1 MRQGINKGTFSNFK
15 FNMNTKLMED
25 YNISTT
31 PNDGIMGNGSITEV
45 CACVDNKDWEVAIVA
60 LADGSIY
67 QFYADITG
75 DTDFLSRKLNI
86 TGGKLAIGLCGNNK
100 IYLFAV
106 RGNKL
111 YYTRETKNG
120 SNIFESETEA
130 DIAGIIDGRTLERVI
145 VRGLEDGLAV
155 GLILKNSKGS
165 YEFAVSYFE
174 DDMAGFEI
182 EFYNQETDRFIFTGE
197 DYNSLNIVKAGVT
210 YVKFNVSTQTADL
223 FKNQDDRK
231 ILDIQCAQWHD
242 GINTTF
248 VLLADKNT
256 DLVTLA
262 IVKEDSENKK
272 IEFEEIITQNGLES
286 FLLTSY
292 HAKRNEEIHLLA
304 LGKKFLYHSLAV
316 KNEDG
321 SIQYNTFM
329 PIAANVADASFTS
342 DTTGKVTM
350 YINREEER
358 SVTQLRYN
366 KHTADY
372 MENTMYLPARSGD
385 IIRKTSC
392 YSSEIRITDLNDVPL
407 ANEPVTIWARED
419 VYLETPGGQYLIG
432 KNNIVT
438 LKTDFKGSL
447 TIKQEVHSLNANM
460 IFLRFNN
467 LMENGQNI
475 EINQMAAIS
484 AKLENIDSNVLI
496 NAKTASGYLL
506 PDNVRKNIDK
516 VNEIVNPIR
525 VAAGLI
531 LKNVNYGPVV
541 GACIIN
547 DAEIEEE
554 YSCEPDGL
562 NVISNNLFKDLWWST
577 RGGIVPITRTYVSPL
592 GSLIIEY
599 VIDGVKQIY
608 DFVTNTIDKFF
619 DYVEIVLKK
628 VGVSFQNI
636 FEWLGFLFDWE
647 DILRSKKAVKYLV
660 NKQLSYFMS
669 QTGIWSKT
677 LCDDIEEFKQDAH
690 EIMIDFANIISGK
703 SFFGYYNEQ
712 KVENKDMTEALSN
725 HFVLDKLFS
734 KSSEIIVNDL
744 DISASTLYEEGMD
757 DLIEKLNKYSSYLQS
772 NEDVKKGLGSIRS
785 GYSTLDR
792 FFTNL
797 FSDFIKCLDTIIQ
810 LILSGIEELIT
821 AAFSLLEEAIGAFSD
836 LMNHKIE
843 IPYISSLYRYIS
855 GGDNLTFL
863 DLISLLIAIPLTI
876 GYKVIKKSAPFDSD
890 AKVVQY
896 CDAIDKKLSGNGNL
910 IKQSDLS
917 WMEAID
923 KMIGAFSGF
932 YLYLANMTI
941 DSDYIVHK
949 EGNFFDDFS
958 IICEFVYTL
967 TALPVLNGTAGKGP
981 WTLLYCSAAGFVLDL
996 IVFIGTKLY
1005 IDRFS
1010 KGAYVTTGYGVIHI
1024 GVVLYA
1030 IGQDIS
1036 NIKWYDIVGNIAPCF
1051 AEIFKFMT
1059 DDASFGKPLLATID
1073 VIVALSVAIT
1083 GVCGVVLTNGTNE
1096 NADVITI

>member
-1 MRQGINKGTFSNFK
+1 MRQGIHKGTFSNFK

-31 PNDGIMGNGSITEV
+31 LNDEIMGDGSITEV

-67 QFYADITG
+67 QFYADVTG
-75 DTDFLSRKLNI
+75 DTDFLSRKINI
-86 TGGKLAIGLCGNNK
+86 TGEKLAIGLCGSNK

-106 RGNKL
+106 RDNKL
-111 YYTRETKNG
+111 YYTRETRNG
-120 SNIFESETEA
+120 SNIFEDEREA
-130 DIAGIIDGRTLERVI
+130 DIADVIDGRTLERVI
-145 VRGLEDGLAV
+145 VRGLDDGLAV

-174 DDMAGFEI
+174 DDLADFEI
-182 EFYNQETDRFIFTGE
+182 EFYNQETNQFIFTGE
-197 DYNSLNIVKAGVT
+197 DYNGLNIVKAGDT
-210 YVKFNVSTQTADL
+210 YVKFNISAQTADI
-223 FKNQDDRK
+223 FKNQDERK
-231 ILDIQCAQWHD
+231 ILDIQWTQWHD

-262 IVKEDSENKK
+262 AVKEDSENKK
-272 IEFEEIITQNGLES
+272 IEFEEIMSQNGLES

-292 HAKRNEEIHLLA
+292 HAKRREEVHLLA

-329 PIAANVADASFTS
+329 PIAAKVVDASFTS

-350 YINREEER
+350 YINKEGER
-358 SVTQLRYN
+358 KITQLRYN
-366 KHTADY
+366 KYTADY
-372 MENTMYLPARSGD
+372 MENTMYLPALNGD
-385 IIRKTSC
+385 NIRKTSC
-392 YSSEIRITDLNDVPL
+392 YSSEIRITDPNDVPL

-432 KNNIVT
+432 KNNIAT
-438 LKTDFKGSL
+438 LKTDFKGCL
-447 TIKQEVHSLNANM
+447 TIKQEVRSLNANM

-484 AKLENIDSNVLI
+484 AKLENINSNVLI

-506 PDNVRKNIDK
+506 PDNVRKSAKK

-531 LKNVNYGPVV
+531 LKNMNYGSVV
-541 GACIIN
+541 GACIIS
-547 DAEIEEE
+547 DAEMEEE
-554 YSCEPDGL
+554 YFCEPDGL
-562 NVISNNLFKDLWWST
+562 NVISNNFYKDLWWST
-577 RGGIVPITRTYVSPL
+577 REGIIPITKTYVSSL

-599 VIDGVKQIY
+599 VIDGINQIY
-608 DFVTNTIDKFF
+608 EFITNTIDKFF
-619 DYVEIVLKK
+619 DYVEIVFKK
-628 VGVSFQNI
+628 IGVSFQKL

-660 NKQLSYFMS
+660 NRQLSYFKS
-669 QTGIWSKT
+669 QTGTWSKT
-677 LCDDIEEFKQDAH
+677 LCDDIEDFRRDAH

-712 KVENKDMTEALSN
+712 KVENKDMTQALSN
-725 HFVLDKLFS
+725 NFVQDKLFS

-744 DISASTLYEEGMD
+744 NISVSPLYEEGMN
-757 DLIEKLNKYSSYLQS
+757 DLIEKLEKYSSYLQS
-772 NEDVKKGLGSIRS
+772 NEDIQKGLGSIRS
-785 GYSTLDR
+785 GYSSLDR

-797 FSDFIKCLDTIIQ
+797 FADFVKCLDTIIQ
-810 LILSGIEELIT
+810 LILTGIEELIT
-821 AAFSLLEEAIGAFSD
+821 AAFSLLEETIDAFSD

-843 IPYISSLYRYIS
+843 IPYIGSLYRYIS

-863 DLISLLIAIPLTI
+863 DLVSLLIAIPLTV
-876 GYKVIKKSAPFDSD
+876 GYKVITKSAPFDSD
-890 AKVVQY
+890 AKVAQY
-896 CDAIDKKLSGNGNL
+896 CDAIDKKLSGNGNF
-910 IKQSDLS
+910 INQSALP
-917 WMEAID
+917 WMETID

-932 YLYLANMTI
+932 YLYIANMTI

-958 IICEFVYTL
+958 IICELIYTA
-967 TALPVLNGTAGKGP
+967 TALPVLNGTVGKGP
-981 WTLLYCSAAGFVLDL
+981 WALFYCSAVGFILDL
-996 IVFIGTKLY
+996 IVFAGTKLY
-1005 IDRFS
+1005 IDRFK
-1010 KGAYVTTGYGVIHI
+1010 KGAYVTTFYGVIHI

-1036 NIKWYDIVGNIAPCF
+1036 TIKWYDIVGNIAPCF

-1059 DDASFGKPLLATID
+1059 DNPSFGKMLLATID
-1073 VIVALSVAIT
+1073 GIVALAVAIT
-1083 GVCGVVLTNGTNE
+1083 GVCGVFLTNGSHE
-1096 NADVITI
+1096 NANVITI